1 LKSFDKPKTVSLYRR
16 PPKNWPYKRLA
27 VVVAV
32 AVAIG
37 VIIGGGLY
45 WWGKREL
52 TEHFDI
58 LILHGTV
65 IDGTGAERRNE
76 AVGIR
81 EGKIV
86 AVEHPSF
93 AEADQII
100 DAEGLIVAPG
110 FIDVHTHIEGNLRW
124 AQKENALTAPNFL
137 SQGVTTIITG
147 NCGTSANSLSQLFGR
162 LRSKGTAINVGSLV
176 GHNTIRRQVL
186 GEVSRDPSEAE
197 LKNMCELVRLAM
209 MDGALGLSTG
219 LEYAPGIFSSRRE
232 VEALAAVAAQYH
244 GLYATHM
251 RDEGN
256 DVLKSLDEA
265 IQVGRRAKIPVEISH
280 LKSRGRTNWGRSHLI
295 IKMLERAQAEGIQVR
310 CDAYPYTASSTS
322 LEILIPK
329 RAREGGSS
337 KLRERLRDPA
347 EKRRIVEEILS
358 QMRSE
363 GWQDFAFARVAYCE
377 SAPEYN
383 GLTIPEIAGLLNK
396 SAGSNGSGRAMQNN
410 PDGLYQVR
418 LVNDKK
424 SSPKQKERSAA
435 NKTAKKT
442 PAKAVAPKQNEK
454 KLNEKNKLANQ
465 KTRPGKDIA
474 KEKATV
480 NPNQQAR
487 PLSLES
493 QAEAICHI
501 ASKGGAQMIY
511 ENMSEDDVENILR
524 LPYCMLG
531 SDSGIRQTS
540 EGKPHPRGYGSAS
553 RLLSLYALDRNLF
566 SLEEAIR
573 KMTSLP
579 AETFG
584 IAGRGKLA
592 VGYWAD
598 VVVFDPATLKD
609 RATYERPLQAPDGI
623 VYVLVNGKIS
633 LDHGQAVAVS
643 SGQVIKREF

>member
-1 LKSFDKPKTVSLYRR
+1 MSLNRE

-27 VVVAV
+27 VVVA
-32 AVAIG
+32 AVLAIG

-45 WWGKREL
+45 WWFNKEL
-52 TEHFDI
+52 TERFDI
-58 LILHGTV
+58 LIIHGTV
-65 IDGTGAERRNE
+65 IDGTGAARRSE
-76 AVGIR
+76 AIGIR

-86 AVEHPSF
+86 AVAHPSF
-93 AEADQII
+93 AEADQVI

-110 FIDVHTHIEGNLRW
+110 LIDVHTHIEWNLRG
-124 AQKENALTAPNFL
+124 AQKETALAAPNFL
-137 SQGVTTIITG
+137 SQGITTIITG
-147 NCGTSANSLSQLFGR
+147 NCGTSSNSLSQFFNQLQ
-162 LRSKGTAINVGSLV
+162 SNGTAINIGSLV

-186 GEVSRDPSEAE
+186 GEDSRDPSETE
-197 LKNMCELVRLAM
+197 LKKMRDLVRRAM
-209 MDGALGLSTG
+209 MDGALGFSTG

-232 VEALAAVAAQYH
+232 IEALAEVAAQYH

-256 DVLKSLDEA
+256 DVLKSIEEA
-265 IQVGRRAKIPVEISH
+265 LQVGRRANIPVEISH
-280 LKSRGRTNWGRSHLI
+280 LKSRGRTNWGRSHII
-295 IKMLERAQAEGIQVR
+295 IKMLERAQSEGVQVR

-329 RAREGGSS
+329 RAREGGAN
-337 KLRERLRDPA
+337 KLRERLRDPV

-363 GWQDFAFARVAYCE
+363 GWQDFAFARVAYCQ

-383 GLTIPEIAGLLNK
+383 GLTIPEIAGLLSK
-396 SAGSNGSGRAMQNN
+396 SASNNASGRAMQN
-410 PDGLYQVR
+410 DADDLYPVR

-424 SSPKQKERSAA
+424 VKPSPKQKERSTTD
-435 NKTAKKT
+435 KSAKKSS
-442 PAKAVAPKQNEK
+442 AKADAPKQNEK
-454 KLNEKNKLANQ
+454 DKLAKQ
-465 KTRPGKDIA
+465 KSGPGKDIA
-474 KEKATV
+474 KEKLEV
-480 NPNQQAR
+480 NPETFAPHAQ

-493 QAEAICHI
+493 QAEAICYI

-531 SDSGIRQTS
+531 SDSGIRLNT
-540 EGKPHPRGYGSAS
+540 EGKPHPRGYGSAP
-553 RLLSLYALDRNLF
+553 RLLSLYARDMNLF

-579 AETFG
+579 AETFRL
-584 IAGRGKLA
+584 ANRGKIA
-592 VGYWAD
+592 PGYWAD
-598 VVVFDPATLKD
+598 VVVFDPASIKD
-609 RATYERPLQAPDGI
+609 RATYESPLQAPDGI

-633 LDHGQAVAVS
+633 LDHGQTVAVS
-643 SGQVIKREF
+643 SGQAIKREF